1 MSYFIF
7 ICQFFLL
14 ISNSACFSMRLCFK
28 RLIIHF
34 IINTFRIFYI
44 KFHHRS
50 IVFYLFSSKFF
61 RVCVLFISNGVWG
74 AGFALKLSK
83 FFNYQGLINK
93 NIEQLSLNPREL
105 QSFFRQKRKHQFL
118 ECSYDCKL
126 RMVIGSE

>member
-61 RVCVLFISNGVWG
+61 RICVLFISNGVWG

-105 QSFFRQKRKHQFL
+105 QSFFRQKRKHLFL